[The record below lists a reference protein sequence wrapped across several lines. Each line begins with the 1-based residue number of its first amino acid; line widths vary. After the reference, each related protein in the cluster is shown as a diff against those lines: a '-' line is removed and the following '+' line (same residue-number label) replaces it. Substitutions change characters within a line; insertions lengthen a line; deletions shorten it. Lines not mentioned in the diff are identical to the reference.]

1 MRYVSTNGISQVGL
15 NEAVSKCFAPD
26 GSIYIPEQLP
36 VIPRA
41 YFNNIDEMSLTEIA
55 YVVANTLFNG
65 DVDAAVLKAVVETT
79 FNFKMPLIKIDGN
92 CSVIELFHGPTLA
105 YKDISAR
112 FFANML
118 REVGNKKH
126 TPLTIVTATTG
137 NAGGA
142 IANAFAGIEDVK
154 VLVLYPH
161 GVMTRAQLAQFTTVG
176 KNVYP
181 LAVTGSISHCKKML
195 QQACTDQDLA
205 ERTVVLC
212 ANTHNILRVLP
223 QIVIFFQ
230 AYAALKASGKN
241 ADGFTVSIPCGN
253 LSNLTAAIM
262 AKQMGLPIGKIIAGC
277 NANDD
282 LVRVIAGELSVD
294 KVNVNSRPTLAHAM
308 DSGYPTNLSRV
319 LKLYNDNIESLRADI
334 LAYSIDDDEITQT
347 VIDCLDNHGYLCD
360 PHTAVALATLHRS
373 ELNAPSVVLATAHPA
388 KSLDTMTEITGR
400 AVELPLQLTRFMS
413 KQNASTRLAPT
424 YQALKKYILSTI

>member
-1 MRYVSTNGISQVGL
+1 MKYVSNNGTSKVGL
-15 NEAVSKCFAPD
+15 SEAVAKCFAPD
-26 GSIYIPEQLP
+26 GSTYLPEQLP

-55 YVVANTLFNG
+55 YVVAKMLLND
-65 DVDAAVLKAVVETT
+65 DVEASKLKAVVETT
-79 FNFKMPLIKIDGN
+79 FNFKMPLVSIDDN
-92 CSVIELFHGPTLA
+92 TSFIELFHGPTLA
-105 YKDISAR
+105 YKDLSAR

-161 GVMTRAQLAQFTTVG
+161 GAMTRAQLAQFTTVG

-181 LAVTGSISHCKKML
+181 LAVSGSIGHCKKML
-195 QQACTDQDLA
+195 QQACSDPELA
-205 ERTVVLC
+205 EKTVVLC

-230 AYAALKASGKN
+230 AYATLKAIGKN
-241 ADGFTVSIPCGN
+241 ADGFSVSIPCGN

-262 AKQMGLPIGKIIAGC
+262 AKRMGLPIGKIIAGC

-282 LVRVIAGELSVD
+282 LVRVIAGELSAD
-294 KVNVNSRPTLAHAM
+294 KVNSSSRPTLAHAM
-308 DSGYPTNLSRV
+308 DSGYPTNLCRI
-319 LKLYNDNIESLRADI
+319 LRLYNDNLDALRNDI
-334 LAYSIDDDEITQT
+334 VAYSIDDEEIAQT
-347 VIDCLDNHGYLCD
+347 VNSCLEENKYLCD
-360 PHTAVALATLHRS
+360 PHTAVALAALRQSNITVP
-373 ELNAPSVVLATAHPA
+373 AVVLATAHPA

-400 AVELPLQLTRFMS
+400 AVELPLQLTRFMA